1 MGEDKDRTI
10 DTLKGDYC
18 DMQQRHRNLET
29 IYKKLSADAD
39 RLADENKQLKVE
51 CKHANNAVI
60 NLESEKLH
68 ASAECSQ
75 LLEGRYTHRKLHTYM
90 YVCMNVCISLHTCI
104 RIYIFTYI
112 IHSYINK

>member
-18 DMQQRHRNLET
+18 DMQQRHRDLET

-75 LLEGRYTHRKLHTYM
+75 LLEGRYSHTY
-90 YVCMNVCISLHTCI
+90 IH
-104 RIYIFTYI
+104 TYI
-112 IHSYINK
+112 QPYNTLY